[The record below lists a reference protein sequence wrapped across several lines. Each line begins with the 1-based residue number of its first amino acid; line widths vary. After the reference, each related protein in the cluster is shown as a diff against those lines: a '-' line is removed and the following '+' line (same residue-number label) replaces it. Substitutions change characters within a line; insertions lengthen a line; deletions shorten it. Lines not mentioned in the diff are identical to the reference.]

1 MNKESWDE
9 LQHMLV
15 EIRSWEK
22 DQKDI
27 WFWEKLGRLP
37 FMLLDKVT
45 PRFIQN
51 RINTVLNE
59 LGSYLQTSGRYL
71 ISEPRT
77 VRLVEQMWR
86 ESGDPEAARHDSI
99 ALAQV
104 GEHVP
109 IRIMMAASDRLSE
122 QRKMMATVQGASV
135 GFGGIFTLAFDIP
148 VILGLCLKII
158 QEVALCHGYDP
169 SVHEERIFAVKCLQ
183 FSSSDI
189 VGKKAILEELSHY
202 GRPESE
208 VAVMSQL
215 QGWREV
221 SASYR
226 DNFGWKKLFQLIPIL
241 GMVFGAFINRGMLRD
256 TAEAAHMLYRK
267 RRILERL
274 GGLAEEA

>member
-22 DQKDI
+22 EQKDI

-45 PRFIQN
+45 PRVIQN
-51 RINTVLNE
+51 KINEVVNE
-59 LGSYLQTSGRYL
+59 LGSYVQTGGRYL

-77 VRLVEQMWR
+77 VKLVEQLWR
-86 ESGDPEAARHDSI
+86 ESGDPEAARYDSVTLGQI
-99 ALAQV
+99 

-109 IRIMMAASDRLSE
+109 ISVMMAAADQLSDQGTRL
-122 QRKMMATVQGASV
+122 ATVQGASI
-135 GFGGIFTLAFDIP
+135 GIGGIFTLAADIP
-148 VILGLCLKII
+148 AILGLCLKII
-158 QEVALCHGYDP
+158 QEVAICHGYDP
-169 SVHEERIFAVKCLQ
+169 SIHEERIFAVKCLQ

-202 GRPESE
+202 GRPESQ

-221 SASYR
+221 MAAYR
-226 DNFGWKKLFQLIPIL
+226 DNFGWKKLFQLIPVAGL
-241 GMVFGAFINRGMLRD
+241 VFGAFINRGMLRD